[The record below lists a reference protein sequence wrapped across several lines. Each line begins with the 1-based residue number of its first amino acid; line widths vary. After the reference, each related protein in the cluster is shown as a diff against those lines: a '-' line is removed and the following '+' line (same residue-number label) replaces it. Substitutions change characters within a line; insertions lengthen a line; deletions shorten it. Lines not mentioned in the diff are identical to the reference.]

1 MYVPNYVPDPIEIPG
16 NVTEEPYRARL
27 GFVKRVSLLHF
38 LSLLVV
44 GTIAYAPYAPERRVA
59 FWSLGVFLVALA
71 VIRVALRK
79 GRTEAR
85 VSGILLLP
93 LLTVVGFALNHVR
106 QDGWPIWTVI
116 IGPGCAIIYATLCG
130 RDYSFVGQY
139 LLSLIASSTAIAALA
154 VAAPSTLA
162 DARFALIA
170 NGLYL
175 SYYVYD
181 LASLLAR
188 RRLREEFAAVVDL
201 YRDVLNIFGYIVRC
215 IGHWRKH
222 RIWVIPR

>member
-16 NVTEEPYRARL
+16 NVTEEPYHARL

-38 LSLLVV
+38 ASLLVV
-44 GTIAYAPYAPERRVA
+44 GAVAYLPYAPPRAVSL
-59 FWSLGVFLVALA
+59 WMLGVFLIGLA
-71 VIRVALRK
+71 ITRVALRK
-79 GRTEAR
+79 RRTEAR
-85 VSGILLLP
+85 VSGMLLP
-93 LLTVVGFALNHVR
+93 PLLVLVGFALHHL
-106 QDGWPIWTVI
+106 QLAGHPIWTVI

-170 NGLYL
+170 NGVYL